1 MNNELEPLPDLTEF
15 KSHHFDSSSISHLFN
30 LKSAIENIFAEK
42 NITKEKLKFIGVKSP
57 IIKSVL
63 KQFEREYLESEIDS
77 VLSSVKSEQPFI
89 LFYKKGWDEE
99 DNVLT
104 MGNSMMS
111 DCCTI
116 CSVKIEFNEEEQF
129 YINRWY
135 EICNYIRVYQDK
147 IEIALITT
155 ELPGGF

>member
-15 KSHHFDSSSISHLFN
+15 KPHNFDSSSISYLFD
-30 LKSAIENIFAEK
+30 LKSAIENTFAEK
-42 NITKEKLKFIGVKSP
+42 NITKEKLKFIGIKSP

-77 VLSSVKSEQPFI
+77 VLSAVKSKQPFI
-89 LFYKKGWDEE
+89 LFHKKRWDEE
-99 DNVLT
+99 ENILT
-104 MGNSMMS
+104 MGNSMVA

-116 CSVKIEFNEEEQF
+116 CSVKIEFDEEEQF
-129 YINRWY
+129 HINRWY